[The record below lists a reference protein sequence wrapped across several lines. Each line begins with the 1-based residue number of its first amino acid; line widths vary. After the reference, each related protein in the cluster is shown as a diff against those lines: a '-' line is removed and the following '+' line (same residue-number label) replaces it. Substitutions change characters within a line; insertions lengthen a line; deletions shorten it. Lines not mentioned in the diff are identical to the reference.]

1 MVSVMEIS
9 YTHGWE
15 TWAFIGIGTAGLLVG
30 LISLI
35 RPGKAVNSRRANALV
50 WLVMGAILFF
60 LGFRSL
66 GR

>member
-1 MVSVMEIS
+1 MEAS

-15 TWAFIGIGTAGLLVG
+15 TWAFIGMGTLALFVG
-30 LISLI
+30 CISLF
-35 RPGKAVNSRRANALV
+35 RPGKAVNSRRAYALV
-50 WLVMGAILFF
+50 WLAVGAILSV